1 MKFDKD
7 LFAIV
12 PFGFVILNYV
22 LINFY
27 YSMFGVDINSY
38 LSVSETV
45 ALGLLSLGKV
55 LSVEFW
61 MSIIITGFL
70 LGIGV
75 RITKWSPFSVKDGK
89 EEKKGLYEHLSVYSI
104 VQGILISL
112 ILIIFLSGGFPKH
125 GLIFIFILLF
135 IGIPTIFFFEKLY
148 MDNQNISNKKGW
160 IFWASIFLF
169 ILTLSAVNEKDNIL
183 KGKYNGTKIVTS
195 KKTYLSDLS
204 NFYIGRT
211 QSAVF
216 FYDKRKRITVIP
228 SGEIEEITIAQ
239 ESED

>member
-7 LFAIV
+7 LLAIV
-12 PFGFVILNYV
+12 PLGFVILNYV

-55 LSVEFW
+55 LSIEFW

-75 RITKWSPFSVKDGK
+75 QITKWRPFSGKDGK
-89 EEKKGLYEHLSVYSI
+89 ERKKGLYEHLSVYSI
-104 VQGILISL
+104 VQGILISF
-112 ILIIFLSGGFPKH
+112 ILMIFLNGGFPKR
-125 GLIFIFILLF
+125 GLIFVFILLF
-135 IGIPTIFFFEKLY
+135 IGVPTILFFENLY
-148 MDNQNISNKKGW
+148 TNNENISSKKGW

-169 ILTLSAVNEKDNIL
+169 ILTLSAVNEKNNIL

-195 KKTYLSDLS
+195 KKTYVSDS
-204 NFYIGRT
+204 AYFYIGRT

-239 ESED
+239 ENED